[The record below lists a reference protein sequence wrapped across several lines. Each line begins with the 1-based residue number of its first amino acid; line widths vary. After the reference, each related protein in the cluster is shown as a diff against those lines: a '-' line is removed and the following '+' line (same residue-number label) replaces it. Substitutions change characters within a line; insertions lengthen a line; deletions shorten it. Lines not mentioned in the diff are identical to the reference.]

1 MSLCASRLLG
11 QLEELPAEDE
21 RAADAAAK
29 KGPHPHRLGEHGHR
43 LLSEA
48 GRDLQAYRDSAA
60 SSGETGNELCRAH
73 MVHRSEK
80 DAGEM
85 CGGRQVWRPFWE
97 RGPGGG
103 G

>member
-1 MSLCASRLLG
+1 VSLCASRLLG

-48 GRDLQAYRDSAA
+48 GRDFTGLQGFGSKLR
-60 SSGETGNELCRAH
+60 GNG
-73 MVHRSEK
+73 K
-80 DAGEM
+80 
-85 CGGRQVWRPFWE
+85 
-97 RGPGGG
+97 
-103 G
+103 